1 MQSIYYLAILII
13 VIIGLSF
20 STFYFWKNRKFKLD
34 LEKREEETRRRMY
47 ELAIL
52 KELGDRVGYS
62 LNVQNII
69 DIITGSLH
77 QFIEYSATSYMFL
90 EPEKIIFKVH
100 LERSVSRKFID
111 EIKDRMIKAISAL
124 LSQDFKKMRIEE
136 ILSGAILVEELE
148 EPVRSFFNI
157 PLVIAD
163 KVVGVLTIAHTK
175 TGLYKE
181 EEMTILYKIVK
192 QASQAVTRLE
202 EVVRIE
208 ERKLNAMVESITEGV
223 VMTDDKYRIMVAN
236 PAAKQALALEKKNE
250 ITIFDFI
257 DNLEGKF
264 DIRGKLE
271 ESVKLDKILLSP
283 DILIRDRFYQITV
296 APVKSS
302 SGMNE
307 QEILGGVVIF
317 HDITREKEV
326 EKMREDFTSMIVH
339 ELRTPLDATKKIIEL
354 ISADKINQV
363 KKDNYLKMIYKDS
376 SAMLDLVNN
385 LLDAAKIES
394 DKFEINPEAA
404 DIKNIILDRVSF
416 FETSAAKASIKI
428 YANFDK
434 NLPSSVNFDVKRIS
448 QVLNNLLANS
458 LKYSKPNGLI
468 NIQVISH
475 KQGKNIMDEA
485 KLAGIILNLKEVAAK
500 LSAVGDS
507 LVIAVTDSGI
517 GISAENQKELFSKF
531 KQIKQ
536 ADSRNVKIG
545 TGLGLA
551 IARGIIEAHSG
562 IIGVESKEGLSST
575 FYFTIPLK
583 LINLNK

>member
-1 MQSIYYLAILII
+1 MQNLVIII
-13 VIIGLSF
+13 VAAMALIIGLF
-20 STFYFWKNRKFKLD
+20 SQWKSRQFKFD

-100 LERSVSRKFID
+100 LEKSVSRKFID
-111 EIKDRMIKAISAL
+111 EIKDRMIKSISAL

-136 ILSGAILVEELE
+136 VLSGAILVEELE

-175 TGLYKE
+175 IGLYKE

-208 ERKLNAMVESITEGV
+208 EKKLNAMVESITEGV
-223 VMTDDKYRIMVAN
+223 IMTDNNYRVVVAN
-236 PAAKQALALEKKNE
+236 PAARQALALEKKE
-250 ITIFDFI
+250 ATIFDFI

-283 DILIRDRFYQITV
+283 DLLIRDHFYQITV

-302 SGMNE
+302 LGMNE
-307 QEILGGVVIF
+307 KEILGGVVIF

-326 EKMREDFTSMIVH
+326 EKMREDFISMIVH

-354 ISADKINQV
+354 ISAGQVNQA

-385 LLDAAKIES
+385 LLDAAKVES
-394 DKFEINPEAA
+394 DKFEINPAPAE
-404 DIKNIILDRVSF
+404 IKNIILDRVNF
-416 FETSAAKASIKI
+416 FATSAAKAKIKI
-428 YANFDK
+428 YTNFDK
-434 NLPSSVNFDVKRIS
+434 NLPASVDFDAKRIL
-448 QVLNNLLANS
+448 QVLNNLISNS
-458 LKYSKPNGLI
+458 LKYSKSDGLI
-468 NIQVISH
+468 NIQAIWH
-475 KQGKNIMDEA
+475 KRGKNITDEA
-485 KLAGIILNLKEVAAK
+485 KRAGIILNLKEEADR
-500 LSAVGDS
+500 LSAAADS
-507 LVIAVTDSGI
+507 VVVAVTDSGI
-517 GISAENQKELFSKF
+517 GIAGENKKELFNKF

-536 ADSRNVKIG
+536 GDARNIKVG

-551 IARGIIEAHSG
+551 IAKGIIEAHKG
-562 IIGVESKEGLSST
+562 IIGVESKEGLGST
-575 FYFTIPLK
+575 FYFTIPVK
-583 LINLNK
+583 LIN

>member
-223 VMTDDKYRIMVAN
+223 VMTDDKYRVMVAN
-236 PAAKQALALEKKNE
+236 PAAKQALALEKKDE

-354 ISADKINQV
+354 ISADKVNQA

-394 DKFEINPEAA
+394 DKFEINPEMA

-434 NLPSSVNFDVKRIS
+434 NLPPSVNFDVKRIS

-468 NIQVISH
+468 NIQAICH

-485 KLAGIILNLKEVAAK
+485 KLAGIILNLKEEADN
-500 LSAVGDS
+500 LSAVSDS

-551 IARGIIEAHSG
+551 VARGIIEAHSG
-562 IIGVESKEGLSST
+562 IIGVESKEGLGST

>member
-1 MQSIYYLAILII
+1 MQNLAITI
-13 VIIGLSF
+13 VAALALLIGLF
-20 STFYFWKNRKFKLD
+20 SQWKSRQFKID

-100 LERSVSRKFID
+100 LEKSVSRKFID
-111 EIKDRMIKAISAL
+111 DIKDRMIKSISAL

-136 ILSGAILVEELE
+136 ILSGAILVEELA

-175 TGLYKE
+175 IGLYKE
-181 EEMTILYKIVK
+181 EEMTILYKIVR

-208 ERKLNAMVESITEGV
+208 EKKLNAMVASITEGV
-223 VMTDDKYRIMVAN
+223 IMTDGNYRVMVAN
-236 PAAKQALALEKKNE
+236 PAAKQALALEKKDE
-250 ITIFDFI
+250 PTIFDFI

-283 DILIRDRFYQITV
+283 NILIRDRFYQITV

-302 SGMNE
+302 LGMN
-307 QEILGGVVIF
+307 QKEILGGVVIL

-326 EKMREDFTSMIVH
+326 EKMRADFTSMIVH

-354 ISADKINQV
+354 ISTGKVSKD
-363 KKDNYLKMIYKDS
+363 KKDNYLKMIYRDS
-376 SAMLDLVNN
+376 SSMLDLVNN

-394 DKFEINPEAA
+394 EKFEINPEPA
-404 DIKNIILDRVSF
+404 DIKNVILDRVSF
-416 FETSAAKASIKI
+416 FETSAAKAKIKI

-434 NLPSSVNFDVKRIS
+434 NLPANVKFDVKRIS

-458 LKYSKPNGLI
+458 LKYSKPDGLVNLQAI
-468 NIQVISH
+468 LH
-475 KQGKNIMDEA
+475 AKGKDITEEA
-485 KLAGIILNLKEVAAK
+485 KRAGIILNLKEQAAK
-500 LSAVGDS
+500 LSAAGDS
-507 LVIAVTDSGI
+507 LAVAVTDSGI
-517 GISAENQKELFSKF
+517 GISEENQKELFSKF
-531 KQIKQ
+531 KQLKQ
-536 ADSRNVKIG
+536 TDSKNIIPG
-545 TGLGLA
+545 TGLGLV
-551 IARGIIEAHSG
+551 IARGIVEAHQG
-562 IIGVESKEGLSST
+562 MIGVESKEGLGST

-583 LINLNK
+583 LNNLNNK